1 MLISDY
7 EELGRVIAYM
17 QSKYEEVTRRW
28 NESTTLHINLRRTYM
43 DSIDGGQDIYAS
55 IFGYVQ
61 LLNEVSA
68 EIFMDLSLLR
78 SSLEITSRV
87 KAQNSIEYKITSYK
101 GEKHEF
107 GKIPLNKCLNDLF
120 GVRVILPEVHSFQEI
135 RDFVDQYAPDLK
147 CINSSKGEYRAT
159 HLYFKLDNFSFPW
172 ELQIWNQRNKE
183 TNFESHK
190 QYKQGYTVWE
200 NENKKGGITNG

>member
-1 MLISDY
+1 MLLSDY

-107 GKIPLNKCLNDLF
+107 GKNTA
-120 GVRVILPEVHSFQEI
+120 Q
-135 RDFVDQYAPDLK
+135 
-147 CINSSKGEYRAT
+147 
-159 HLYFKLDNFSFPW
+159 
-172 ELQIWNQRNKE
+172 
-183 TNFESHK
+183 
-190 QYKQGYTVWE
+190 
-200 NENKKGGITNG
+200 